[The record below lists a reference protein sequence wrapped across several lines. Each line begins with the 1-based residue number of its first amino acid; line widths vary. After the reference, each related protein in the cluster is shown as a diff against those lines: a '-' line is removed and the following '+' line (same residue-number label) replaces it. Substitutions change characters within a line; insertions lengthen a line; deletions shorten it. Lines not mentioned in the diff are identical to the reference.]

1 MEQSNDPPSNDP
13 QPRPP
18 RNINIHMP
26 VMPIIPNL
34 FMTPNMFMTMG
45 LPDSFDDDIPDK
57 PAEKEFINSLQEIKV
72 DQEMFDKEIHCSIC
86 LDRFQKDETC
96 IKLPCEDPH
105 FFHTG
110 DNKEV
115 CEGIKPWFQFN
126 HNCPVCRHSF
136 PEKQDD
142 PVEDV
147 APNNDSVED
156 ATPNDEQSNRRIETL
171 LMNRFNQLLQE
182 NPIDHIFDP
191 PIQMNSYID
200 RVIDREEDRQL
211 QEAIRLSLE
220 DS

>member
-1 MEQSNDPPSNDP
+1 MEESNDPP

-45 LPDSFDDDIPDK
+45 LHNSFDDDIPDK

-72 DQEMFDKEIHCSIC
+72 DQDMFDKELQCSIC
-86 LDRFQKDETC
+86 LDRFEIDETC
-96 IKLPCEDPH
+96 IKLPCENPH

-110 DNKEV
+110 NNKEV
-115 CEGIKPWFQFN
+115 CEGIKPWFELN
-126 HNCPVCRHSF
+126 HNCPVCRHNF

-142 PVEDV
+142 PSE
-147 APNNDSVED
+147 
-156 ATPNDEQSNRRIETL
+156 ATSPNDEQPETTHETNPVENDQRIETL

-191 PIQMNSYID
+191 PLQMNSYID

-211 QEAIRLSLE
+211 QEAIRLSLD